1 MLLNLFLL
9 LIKKKYIPID
19 TKNRFLNDFLNY
31 KINTLPGNFILMYNL
46 FFAFILFILVWL
58 SIRLVKSKLFYK
70 RLKSDPEYGSL
81 VAKFMIY
88 KYAAYIFLFF
98 GISHFLG
105 VDVKNIWIGS
115 AALLVGVGLGLQKI
129 FSDITSGLFMLFER
143 PIEVSDVIEV
153 DNNIGKV
160 VRINL
165 RHTIIEDNNGVNLI
179 IPNSKFVSEKVVNW
193 SFKKEDRR
201 FTIKVNVV
209 LNTDVNKVKEILTEA
224 AQKHDMIIND
234 IPKKQVEVLLTQ
246 FANKSLEFDLNFW
259 TIHGFKIEKIK
270 SEIRTF
276 ILEEFNKHEI
286 KLFE

>member
-1 MLLNLFLL
+1 MLLNLFLI

-31 KINTLPGNFILMYNL
+31 KISTLPGKFIVVYNL
-46 FFAFILFILVWL
+46 IFALVLFFLVWL
-58 SIRLVKSKLFYK
+58 SIRLVKRKLFFK

-98 GISHFLG
+98 SISYLLGI
-105 VDVKNIWIGS
+105 DVNKLWIGS
-115 AALLVGVGLGLQKI
+115 AALLVGVGLGLQKV

-153 DNNIGKV
+153 DNTIGKV

-165 RHTIIEDNNGVNLI
+165 RHTIIEDNNGVNQI
-179 IPNSKFVSEKVVNW
+179 IPNSKFISEKVVNW
-193 SFKKEDRR
+193 SYKKEDRR
-201 FTIKVNVV
+201 FTIKINVV
-209 LNTDVNKVKEILTEA
+209 LDSDAIKVKEILLQA
-224 AQKHDMIIND
+224 AEKHDLLLKNN
-234 IPKKQVEVLLTQ
+234 PRKEVEVLLTQ
-246 FANKSLEFDLNFW
+246 FANKSLEFELNFW

-270 SEIRTF
+270 SELRTV
-276 ILEEFNKHEI
+276 ILEEFKKNGI
-286 KLFE
+286 KLYE